1 MMTYLTKP
9 AGLLPHMNEKL
20 KDILHEVGRQ
30 GHCEDRE
37 VKNPHG

>member
-9 AGLLPHMNEKL
+9 AGPLPQMNEVL
-20 KDILHEVGRQ
+20 EEVLREVGGQ

-37 VKNPHG
+37 V

>member
-9 AGLLPHMNEKL
+9 AGPLSQMNEEL
-20 KDILHEVGRQ
+20 EDVLHEVGRQ

-37 VKNPHG
+37 V